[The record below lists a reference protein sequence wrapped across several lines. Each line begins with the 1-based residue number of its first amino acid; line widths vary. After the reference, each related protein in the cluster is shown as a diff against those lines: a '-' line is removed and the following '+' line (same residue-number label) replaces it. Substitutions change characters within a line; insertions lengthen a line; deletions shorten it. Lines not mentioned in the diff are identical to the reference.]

1 MTKASEGDR
10 MSTTTW
16 GTLPDGRPVERVEL
30 VSADLRLGVL
40 TWGATVQS
48 LQTPDRAGAWGDV
61 VLGFDTL
68 DPYLGEQP
76 FLGATVGRFA
86 NRIAGAAFELD
97 GQRYEIPA
105 NDGANVLHGGPEGF
119 SRKLWELVE
128 ADDVSATLRLVSPD
142 GDMGFPGRLE
152 VTTVFSVDGPIVLQE
167 TTATTDA
174 DTVVNLTNHAY
185 FNLHGRPDPGIAD
198 HVLLLDAEHYLPV
211 DATAIP
217 LPGPPAQVAD
227 TIFDFRAPKPVGRD
241 LDPDDPV
248 GAGYDHT
255 FVLNAPGHS
264 GLRRTAL
271 VSDPCTGRSLAVR
284 TTQPGVQL
292 YSGNFLDGSLTG
304 RGGVLAHRSG
314 LCLETQAFPDSP
326 HRPDYPSTVLRPG
339 ETFHSVTEWT
349 VGTV

>member
-1 MTKASEGDR
+1 
-10 MSTTTW
+10 MSTPMNTTTNTTTW
-16 GTLPDGRPVERVEL
+16 GALPDGRPVERVEL
-30 VSADLRLGVL
+30 ATPYLRLGVL
-40 TWGATVQS
+40 AWGATVQS
-48 LQTPDRAGAWGDV
+48 LATPDRAGTWGDI

-68 DPYLGEQP
+68 EPYLGDQP
-76 FLGATVGRFA
+76 FLGATVGRYA

-97 GQRYEIPA
+97 GQRYQIPA
-105 NDGANVLHGGPEGF
+105 NDGANALHGGPEGF
-119 SRKLWELVE
+119 ARQLWKIAAVDES
-128 ADDVSATLRLVSPD
+128 SATLRLVSPD

-152 VTTVFSVDGPIVLQE
+152 VTTVFSVDGPLIRLE

-174 DTVVNLTNHAY
+174 ATVVNLTNHAY
-185 FNLHGRPDPGIAD
+185 VNLHGAPLPGIAD

-217 LPGPPAQVAD
+217 LPGPPAPVAD
-227 TIFDFRAPKPVGRD
+227 TIYDFRAPKPVGRD
-241 LDPDDPV
+241 LDPNDPI

-255 FVLNAPGHS
+255 WVLGAPGAS

-284 TTQPGVQL
+284 TTEPGVQF
-292 YSGNFLDGSLTG
+292 YTGNSLDGSLTG
-304 RGGVLAHRSG
+304 RGGVLGHRSG

-339 ETFHSVTEWT
+339 ERFHSVTEWT